1 MVQEPFLKHL
11 GPALPVDV
19 AAAARQET
27 GHGVPAQVVDPSL
40 LPQLPH
46 QGVDPGEARAA
57 VFPAAEPGFGGAG
70 VDGVGARDEV
80 GVRVRLGGKVPGDEA
95 GGGVVVRLGEAVAQG
110 GLGGEVHVAEE
121 ELADE
126 VGGDS
131 RRFGFVGR
139 FFDDGL
145 DAPVEEADR
154 EGAEMVVRREERGGL
169 RGEGCGCRFRFR
181 EGGGVMFVCN
191 EGVKSSEGVGFAA
204 AMGGGSGF
212 ESKFRHC
219 GDGEVALRA

>member
-1 MVQEPFLKHL
+1 M
-11 GPALPVDV
+11 
-19 AAAARQET
+19 
-27 GHGVPAQVVDPSL
+27 
-40 LPQLPH
+40 
-46 QGVDPGEARAA
+46 
-57 VFPAAEPGFGGAG
+57 FPAAEPGFRGAG

-80 GVRVRLGGKVPGDEA
+80 GVWVRLGGEVPGDEA

-126 VGGDS
+126 VGGDA
-131 RRFGFVGR
+131 RGFGFVGR
-139 FFDDGL
+139 FLDDGL

-154 EGAEMVVRREERGGL
+154 EGAEVVVRREEGRGL
-169 RGEGCGCRFRFR
+169 RGEGCGCRFGFG

-204 AMGGGSGF
+204 AMGGRSGF
-212 ESKFRHC
+212 ESEFGHR
-219 GDGEVALRA
+219 GDGEVVFRP